1 MQALTFTAT
10 LSAVFA
16 DVVHLHETLKTLAH
30 GIDAE
35 TDAHLSRLEEVA
47 REREP
52 IESARAWR
60 NILTT
65 QLRRLST
72 APGPSRPAVVRQQSA
87 PVLNT
92 DPIRTRFYLRSPI
105 GVTAQASLPL
115 MAGPHARPQGPDD
128 GSAALLDAAQSFR
141 RVLPRP
147 DDRAGRDP
155 SVRRNFHHHAFRFS
169 DWKKGDRRPAHAE
182 PSALAEALNR

>member
-1 MQALTFTAT
+1 M
-10 LSAVFA
+10 
-16 DVVHLHETLKTLAH
+16 HLHDTLKALAQ

-35 TDAHLSRLEEVA
+35 TDAHLSRLEELA

-65 QLRRLST
+65 QLRRLSG
-72 APGPSRPAVVRQQSA
+72 APGPSRPAAVRQQSA

-105 GVTAQASLPL
+105 GVTAQSSLPHASGL
-115 MAGPHARPQGPDD
+115 PARPQGLED
-128 GSAALLDAAQSFR
+128 SSTALLDASQSFR
-141 RVLPRP
+141 RQLPPLDERP
-147 DDRAGRDP
+147 SSRDSDGSSRAAADA
-155 SVRRNFHHHAFRFS
+155 RRNFHRHAFRFS
-169 DWKKGDRRPAHAE
+169 DARRPAHAE
-182 PSALAEALNR
+182 PSALAQALNR